1 MDGPVV
7 HLTLDDF
14 LHMVRRLGIGPVRD
28 LGLIDAAVARPRST
42 AYGTDAYPT
51 LGLKA
56 AALLE
61 LLVGNHALVD
71 GNKRIAWLATVVSLD
86 LNGVMVTLDD
96 DAAFDLVMDA
106 AQRRL
111 PLEAIANRL
120 VPDVEPDTRQD

>member
-7 HLTLDDF
+7 HLTLDDI
-14 LHMVRRLGIGPVRD
+14 LHMVRRSGIGPVRD
-28 LGLIDAAVARPRST
+28 IGLIDAAVARPRST

-51 LGLKA
+51 LELKA

-61 LLVGNHALVD
+61 SLVGNHALVD
-71 GNKRIAWLATVVSLD
+71 GNRRIAWLATVVFLD

-120 VPDVEPDTRQD
+120 VPDVEPDTKQD